1 VVGAKSYRLYVI
13 PEGQQFRLPL
23 VVEEPS
29 AQVRGAR
36 PGVYRVF
43 ATSVDKDGNQSQPGR
58 VVRWRAE

>member
-1 VVGAKSYRLYVI
+1 
-13 PEGQQFRLPL
+13 
-23 VVEEPS
+23 VEEPS